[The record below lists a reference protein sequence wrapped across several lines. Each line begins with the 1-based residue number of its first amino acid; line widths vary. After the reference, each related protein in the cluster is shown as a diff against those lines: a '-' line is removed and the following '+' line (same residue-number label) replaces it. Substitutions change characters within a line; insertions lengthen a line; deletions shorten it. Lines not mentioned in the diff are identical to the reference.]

1 MNESFDKMIY
11 KKSELHDLNLSD
23 YQINQLTKK
32 GQLKK
37 INRKYYINPNFNG
50 DYNEFSLV
58 NAYVETGIICLLSAA
73 SYYNLTSV
81 RMMEIEV
88 AVHRKSKVRNLPDWP
103 DVKVY
108 YFSDKR
114 YETGVIDANEN
125 NHHFKIYDVEKTV
138 VDIIYYREKIGIE
151 ETKEILI
158 NYLNRKDRDLNVLF
172 NYAKKLNC
180 EKILKSYMEVL
191 L

>member
-37 INRKYYINPNFNG
+37 INRKYYMNQNFNG

-73 SYYNLTSV
+73 SYYHLTSV
-81 RMMEIEV
+81 RMMEI
-88 AVHRKSKVRNLPDWP
+88 
-103 DVKVY
+103 
-108 YFSDKR
+108 
-114 YETGVIDANEN
+114 
-125 NHHFKIYDVEKTV
+125 
-138 VDIIYYREKIGIE
+138 
-151 ETKEILI
+151 
-158 NYLNRKDRDLNVLF
+158 
-172 NYAKKLNC
+172 
-180 EKILKSYMEVL
+180 
-191 L
+191 